1 MEEVLIL
8 CKNKIFINIELKD
21 SNVNDTFNQVIKLI
35 EEKEMIN
42 QIAISSFNYNYY
54 DLILKYNWIWK
65 NIWHFF
71 FPFFKKYHFE
81 LKNICFN
88 IYHKDITKEIVDKAH
103 ENGNGVMA
111 WFKMKD
117 VENDDVYK
125 RLFDCG
131 INVIC
136 CNEPNKAKE
145 YRDNKYYNHK

>member
-1 MEEVLIL
+1 M
-8 CKNKIFINIELKD
+8 
-21 SNVNDTFNQVIKLI
+21 
-35 EEKEMIN
+35 
-42 QIAISSFNYNYY
+42 
-54 DLILKYNWIWK
+54 
-65 NIWHFF
+65 
-71 FPFFKKYHFE
+71 
-81 LKNICFN
+81 KNICFN

-117 VENDDVYK
+117 LENDDVYK

-145 YRDNKYYNHK
+145 YRDNKYYKHK